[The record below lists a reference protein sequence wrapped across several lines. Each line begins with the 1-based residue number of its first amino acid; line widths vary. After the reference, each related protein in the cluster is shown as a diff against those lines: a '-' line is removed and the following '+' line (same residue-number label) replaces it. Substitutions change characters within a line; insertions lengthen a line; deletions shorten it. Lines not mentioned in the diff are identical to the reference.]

1 MTTKQ
6 NKKSALIIATLS
18 AFLGPYMGSSINIAL
33 PDIGETFSMN
43 AISLGWV
50 ATSYILTAAVFLIPF
65 GRLADIY
72 GRKKNYIIGI
82 SIFTLSSLLCAVAH
96 SETSIIVYRVIQGI
110 GSAFIFS
117 TGTAILVSV
126 YPPNERGR
134 VLGINAAAVYIGLSI
149 GPFLGGILTQ
159 AFGWR
164 AVFWVNVPVG
174 ILLVFLSAILLKGEW
189 AEAKGEKFDLVGSII
204 LIASLTALILGMGNL
219 PHTNGVVMMI
229 ASILGMIIF
238 IAQQMRVKY
247 PLIKISL
254 FTKNRVFAFSNL
266 AAFINYSATFAITFL
281 LSLYLQY
288 VKGFDAHYAGTILV
302 AQPIVMALFSP
313 IAGKLSDKTEPRFV
327 ASVGMALVAIGLFL
341 LIFVNFETA
350 TLTLVLYLMLL
361 GLGFALF
368 SSPNTNAVMT
378 SVDRKTYGIASSIL
392 GTMRLT
398 GQMFSMGIAMLV
410 FSITLGKAKI
420 TPDLYDQYSSS
431 MSYIFVIFTALCVF
445 GVFASLAR
453 GKVHKIN

>member
-96 SETSIIVYRVIQGI
+96 SQASIIVYRLIQGI

-164 AVFWVNVPVG
+164 SVFWVNVPVG
-174 ILLVFLSAILLKGEW
+174 ILLVLLSAILLKGEW

-219 PHTNGVVMMI
+219 PHTNGVIMVI
-229 ASILGMIIF
+229 VGILGVILF
-238 IAQQMRVKY
+238 VVQQMRVKY
-247 PLIKISL
+247 PLVKISL

-302 AQPIVMALFSP
+302 AQPIIMALFSP

-341 LIFVNFETA
+341 LIFVNSETT

-420 TPDLYDQYSSS
+420 TPDLYGQYSNS
-431 MSYIFVIFTALCVF
+431 MSYIFVIFTVLCVF

-453 GKVHKIN
+453 GKVHESN

>member
-96 SETSIIVYRVIQGI
+96 SQASIIVYRVIQGI

-164 AVFWVNVPVG
+164 SVFWVNVPVG
-174 ILLVFLSAILLKGEW
+174 ILLVLLSAILLKGEW

-219 PHTNGVVMMI
+219 PHTNGVIMVI
-229 ASILGMIIF
+229 VGILGVILF
-238 IAQQMRVKY
+238 VVQQMRVKY
-247 PLIKISL
+247 PLVKISL

-302 AQPIVMALFSP
+302 AQPIIMALFSP

-341 LIFVNFETA
+341 LIFVNSETT

-392 GTMRLT
+392 E
-398 GQMFSMGIAMLV
+398 Q
-410 FSITLGKAKI
+410 
-420 TPDLYDQYSSS
+420 
-431 MSYIFVIFTALCVF
+431 
-445 GVFASLAR
+445 
-453 GKVHKIN
+453 